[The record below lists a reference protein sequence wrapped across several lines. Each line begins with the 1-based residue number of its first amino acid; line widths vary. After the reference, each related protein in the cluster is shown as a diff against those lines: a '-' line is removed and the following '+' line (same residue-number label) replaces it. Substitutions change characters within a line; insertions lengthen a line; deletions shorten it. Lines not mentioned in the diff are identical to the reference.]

1 MPKLKPILQ
10 RHKRVT
16 SLERFSLQ
24 MYIIIALHEAI
35 KLFPKDHEEVSHIRE

>member
-10 RHKRVT
+10 RHNRVT

-24 MYIIIALHEAI
+24 MYIIALHEAI

>member
-24 MYIIIALHEAI
+24 IDVHNCITEAI